1 VSTRQAL
8 FGSTLALAVLAC
20 NGSGSLASTGE
31 TGGTAGDLPMSAAGA
46 AAGADAA
53 TGDGEAGSAGSRG
66 DLAAAGSA
74 GDPSLSVAGAADDC
88 GPVAA
93 PNAWAS
99 WPLPDPAN
107 QSSTNVQHYT
117 EPSPDV
123 VLDSVTQLTWQ
134 RQLSDRTYSWS
145 EARSYCSC
153 LTLGGYDDWQVPSR
167 VELVSIVDFTRQD
180 PALDPLAFPDTPFE
194 WFWSSSTVA
203 GEDGLAWYVAFWDG
217 NTHSST
223 TDSSYR
229 VRCVRHAEGSGGQFV
244 AASDGT
250 VSDARTGLT
259 WQRAASD
266 AQLSWT
272 DAQAYCST
280 LPLAGGG
287 FRLPNMK
294 ELQSLVDEGASDP
307 AVDSASFPDTPSEGF
322 WSATPLSGMPTAA
335 WFVSFSSGISYNSL
349 IERAYR
355 ARCVR

>member
-1 VSTRQAL
+1 VRVSTRRAL
-8 FGSTLALAVLAC
+8 FESTLALVLLAC
-20 NGSGSLASTGE
+20 EQQSASVTSTGT
-31 TGGTAGDLPMSAAGA
+31 TGGAAGDLPLSAGGAEAGPAAG
-46 AAGADAA
+46 G
-53 TGDGEAGSAGSRG
+53 GDAGSVGGRDVAV
-66 DLAAAGSA
+66 AGSA
-74 GDPSLSVAGAADDC
+74 GDSARGLAGGSDDC

-99 WPLPDPAN
+99 WALPDPEN
-107 QSSTNVQHYT
+107 QGSASAQHYA
-117 EPSPDV
+117 ELSADL

-134 RQLSDRTYSWS
+134 RRLSDLTYSWD
-145 EARSYCSC
+145 EARSYCAC

-180 PALDPLAFPDTPFE
+180 PALDPVAFPDTPFE

-229 VRCVRHAEGSGGQFV
+229 VRCVRHAEGSGGHFV
-244 AASDGT
+244 VASDGT
-250 VSDARTGLT
+250 VADARTGLS

-272 DAQAYCST
+272 EAQTYCST

-307 AVDSASFPDTPSEGF
+307 AIDEASFPNTPSEGF
-322 WSATPLSGMPTAA
+322 WAATPLSGTPTAA

-349 IERAYR
+349 IERTYR